1 MTGKL
6 YWIVC
11 RRNLRGFAYLAPVH
25 AAAKSFSSNAT
36 NLKESIQM
44 S

>member
-1 MTGKL
+1 MSRL
-6 YWIVC
+6 YWIAC
-11 RRNLRGFAYLAPVH
+11 RRNRQGFAYLARVH

-36 NLKESIQM
+36 NLKESIRM